1 LPRRYFTKLIPA
13 IPAPLL
19 IAAVTFFMSS
29 STINVDFLGIKDD
42 SDIRTVYAQ
51 FDPSSSSPEQ
61 LREQAEDFLSTLT
74 ELRNQSGDDAL
85 STIDEDLDN
94 STGASSETGLSEEQ
108 FATDVSGHYNNSA
121 YGILDFV
128 LPSGW
133 YGSEKQWS
141 GDKSISL
148 DMHSGTEAQYMDRLM
163 TPPSSNPNNE
173 DDIITTMTLESND
186 KAQLQYTQSLLNE
199 MSQVSDTGE
208 CETLNGTTRLLE
220 PNSTATIGGKLF
232 NITTTE
238 CSYSSDESRSRTIEV
253 LKTYRHESPERV
265 YSLQLKAF
273 KDSFNVSQDS
283 PPSTLDI
290 KKYAPIIDTAVRT
303 LKIK

>member
-1 LPRRYFTKLIPA
+1 MLI
-13 IPAPLL
+13 
-19 IAAVTFFMSS
+19 IASVTIYMNPSAL
-29 STINVDFLGIKDD
+29 NVDFLGMKDD
-42 SDIRTVYAQ
+42 AIIRTVYAQ
-51 FDPSSSSPEQ
+51 FEPSSSSPEQ
-61 LREQAEDFLSTLT
+61 LREQAEDFLSTLM
-74 ELRNQSGDDAL
+74 ELRNQTGGDNAL
-85 STIDEDLDN
+85 STVDEGTDN
-94 STGASSETGLSEEQ
+94 STGASIEMGSSEEQ

-148 DMHSGTEAQYMDRLM
+148 DMHPGTEAEYMDRLM
-163 TPPSSNPNNE
+163 TPPSSDANNE

-186 KAQLQYTQSLLNE
+186 KAQLQYTQSLLDE
-199 MSQVSDTGE
+199 MSQVSDTGDVGE

-238 CSYSSDESRSRTIEV
+238 CTYSSDESRTRTIEV

-273 KDSFNVSQDS
+273 KDSSNVSQDT
-283 PPSTLDI
+283 PPSAIDI
-290 KKYAPIIDTAVRT
+290 KKYTPIIDTAVRT